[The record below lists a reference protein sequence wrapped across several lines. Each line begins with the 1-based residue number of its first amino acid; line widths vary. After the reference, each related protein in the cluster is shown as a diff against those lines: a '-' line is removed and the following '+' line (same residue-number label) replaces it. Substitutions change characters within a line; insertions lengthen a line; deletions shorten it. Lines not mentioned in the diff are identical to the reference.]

1 MEREQV
7 IIQEDNL
14 KEFIIENFK
23 ENALLEISYNRVFIP
38 GKIVYVDENANI
50 TLQLMGELLNQRVDI
65 NIEEVKSELV
75 EIVYTYEEKSI
86 VICIVD

>member
-1 MEREQV
+1 MEKEQV

-14 KEFIIENFK
+14 KKFIIEHFK

-38 GKIVYVDENANI
+38 GKILYVDENANI
-50 TLQLMGELLNQRVDI
+50 TIQLMGQLLNQRVDI

-75 EIVYTYEEKSI
+75 EIVYTYEEESMVISI
-86 VICIVD
+86 VD

>member
-1 MEREQV
+1 MEKEQV

-38 GKIVYVDENANI
+38 GKILYVDENANI

>member
-1 MEREQV
+1 MEKEQV

-14 KEFIIENFK
+14 KKFIIENFK

-38 GKIVYVDENANI
+38 GKILYVDENANI